1 MMTFISTLKS
11 AAQKRAAYSRT
22 VAELQSMPLD
32 VALDL
37 GIYQGDVRKIA
48 RMAVYG
54 A

>member
-48 RMAVYG
+48 RKAVYG